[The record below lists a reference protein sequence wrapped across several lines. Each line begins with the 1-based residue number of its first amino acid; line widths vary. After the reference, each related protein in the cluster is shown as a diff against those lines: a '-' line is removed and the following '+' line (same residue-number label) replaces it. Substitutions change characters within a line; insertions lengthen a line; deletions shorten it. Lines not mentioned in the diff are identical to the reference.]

1 MAQVTMDSKEYLEL
15 IAAQRELEQIK
26 RDMVAGFEFKYDADA
41 YQKFRSAF
49 KHVIPKAV
57 QDAIV
62 NKVIDVCVKTPEL
75 MQECHAENLTCF
87 DLESM
92 QLSRNWNFSQDKYSV
107 DLLEYPDF
115 QVAYAKYDEQEEE

>member
-26 RDMVAGFEFKYDADA
+26 KDMIAGFTFKYDEDA
-41 YQKFRSAF
+41 YQKYRSAF
-49 KHVIPKAV
+49 KHIIPKAV

-62 NKVIDVCVKTPEL
+62 DKVVDVCVKTPEL
-75 MQECHAENLTCF
+75 MQECHAEGLTCF

-92 QLSRNWNFSQDKYSV
+92 QLSRNWNFGQDKNSV

-115 QVAYAKYDEQEEE
+115 QASYAEYDEQEEE